1 MLSPRIALLVETS
14 REYGRGILRG
24 VIRYQREHG
33 PWSLYFKPQG
43 LGAAPPS
50 WLASW
55 HGDGIL
61 ARINDR
67 RMAHAVLAA
76 KVPVVDLRNAL
87 PDLEVPTVAI
97 SNSAVVRLAVDH
109 FRERGFRHFAFFGTP
124 RHENRNQDERSDRF
138 KKLVEARG
146 FHCDVYVHPNPRRP
160 AWDAEQ
166 RHVAKWL
173 KSLPTPVAVMTCH
186 DDRGQ
191 QVLDAC
197 LRAGLAV
204 PDQVSILGVDNDF
217 FLCNL
222 STPQLSSIDVNPERV
237 GYEAAA
243 LLDRLMKGGKP
254 PRSALLVEPRGLV
267 IRQSTDVTAV
277 SDPHV
282 AQATR
287 LIRDHAGAATGIEQL
302 LARIPVSRSALFRRF
317 KEAL

>member
-1 MLSPRIALLVETS
+1 MHSPRIALLVETS

-67 RMAHAVLAA
+67 RMARAVLAA

-124 RHENRNQDERSDRF
+124 RHENRNQDERSERF
-138 KKLVEARG
+138 KQLVEARG
-146 FHCDVYVHPNPRRP
+146 FHCDVYVHPN
-160 AWDAEQ
+160 
-166 RHVAKWL
+166 
-173 KSLPTPVAVMTCH
+173 
-186 DDRGQ
+186 
-191 QVLDAC
+191 
-197 LRAGLAV
+197 
-204 PDQVSILGVDNDF
+204 
-217 FLCNL
+217 
-222 STPQLSSIDVNPERV
+222 
-237 GYEAAA
+237 
-243 LLDRLMKGGKP
+243 
-254 PRSALLVEPRGLV
+254 
-267 IRQSTDVTAV
+267 
-277 SDPHV
+277 
-282 AQATR
+282 
-287 LIRDHAGAATGIEQL
+287 
-302 LARIPVSRSALFRRF
+302 
-317 KEAL
+317 